1 MCALRK
7 DQTSFASGFEAGFFD
22 FTYRDDTAAEP
33 APNVSTH
40 VAEPSPKALPKPL
53 KKSPP
58 KPKDHRAGHRD
69 RLRARFTKAGVDAL
83 ADYELLELVLF
94 RAMPRRD
101 VKPIAKE
108 LLTRFGSFS
117 EVINAPSELLK
128 ETRFIGDTA
137 VTELKLVRAAALQFM
152 KDDVIE
158 RPLLSSWDA
167 VLDYCHAAMG
177 YENRE
182 QFRVLFLDKRNRII
196 ADEVQQVGTVDHT
209 PVYTREVVK
218 RALELSATA
227 LILLHNHPSGDPEPS
242 RADIAMTRQIVETT
256 RNLGIVIHDH
266 IIIGREGHASFK
278 DKGLM

>member
-1 MCALRK
+1 MCALRNEK
-7 DQTSFASGFEAGFFD
+7 SELKAGFFD
-22 FTYRDDTAAEP
+22 FTLGSAATTVPEVMSDVRRTTD
-33 APNVSTH
+33 APRTI
-40 VAEPSPKALPKPL
+40 A
-53 KKSPP
+53 

-69 RLRARFTKAGVDAL
+69 RLRTRFAKAGVDAL

-108 LLTRFGSFS
+108 LLARFGSFS
-117 EVINAPSELLK
+117 EVINAPADLLK
-128 ETRFIGDTA
+128 ETKFIGDTA

-152 KDDVIE
+152 KDDVVE

-167 VLDYCHAAMG
+167 VLEYCHAAMG
-177 YENRE
+177 YETRE